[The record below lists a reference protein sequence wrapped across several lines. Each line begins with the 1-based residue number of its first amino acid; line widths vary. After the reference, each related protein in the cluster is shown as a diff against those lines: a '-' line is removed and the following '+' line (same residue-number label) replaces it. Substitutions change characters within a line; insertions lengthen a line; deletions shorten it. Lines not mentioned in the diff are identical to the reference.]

1 MALIQY
7 GSIALLVNGYILNNG
22 IPYFQK
28 AVPKDLRKRIGKST
42 IKISLRTEKSN
53 LALKCHRLNANYTAL
68 FKLMSENHQIAL
80 PEQKL
85 AAIALLDEVGLK
97 EGDGLEEIKIPLT
110 DGRVDVLT
118 PSVDILE
125 DYLYRQEFK
134 RSSLT
139 DSAFALLKGNLP
151 VLLSEAFSVYLDN
164 HSKGKDK
171 SFIAAQ
177 KQHWDK
183 LISLLG
189 DMPIKDVTRKQ
200 ARQYRDV
207 RLETGVAPS
216 TVSREIG
223 VIRAIFEK
231 AIREL
236 SLGIANEFSSIEVA
250 GSNRNQLDRL
260 PYTKSEIQLLVGQS
274 RAIDDEQRR
283 IVTVLAFTGARL
295 AEIVGLRKCDVNL
308 DTKSILIQ
316 EHGAR
321 SLKNSHSKREIPLL
335 PLALEAVAKQIQD
348 AKGDFLFPRYAS
360 DAATNADSASATLN
374 KWSKGLVPVKTM
386 HCFRHA
392 MRDLLR
398 SVMCP
403 ESVAKEIGGWSSTND
418 QSVHYGQGYPLDA
431 KRDWLVKAYAEIS

>member
-1 MALIQY
+1 MT
-7 GSIALLVNGYILNNG
+7 
-22 IPYFQK
+22 
-28 AVPKDLRKRIGKST
+28 DD
-42 IKISLRTEKSN
+42 SN
-53 LALKCHRLNANYTAL
+53 IFL
-68 FKLMSENHQIAL
+68 S
-80 PEQKL
+80 EQKL
-85 AAIALLDEVGLK
+85 AAIALLDHLDLK
-97 EGDGLEEIKIPLT
+97 SGDGNEVIKISRS
-110 DGRVDVLT
+110 DGRVDEAH
-118 PSVDILE
+118 PAQDILQ
-125 DYLYRQEFK
+125 DYLVEHDFK
-134 RSSLT
+134 PSGVT
-139 DSAFALLKGNLP
+139 SAAFSLLKGELP

-164 HSKGKDK
+164 HQKGKDK
-171 SFIAAQ
+171 AFIAAQ
-177 KQHWDK
+177 QQHWDK
-183 LISLLG
+183 LVNLIG

-260 PYTKSEIQLLVGQS
+260 PYTKSEIQLLVEQS